1 MNKKIK
7 VVSGEAEN
15 LQLHVELCAER
26 YNRMEEKFSGLENRL
41 EYLQRDFS
49 DFKDKADS
57 NFNDLKYPLLICRH
71 HHHQHQYHHHHHQ
84 IMIKIFWQSKHK
96 LNPSWPK
103 CPFSK

>member
-57 NFNDLKYPLLICRH
+57 NFKDLKDLI
-71 HHHQHQYHHHHHQ
+71 HQSANKRFNTMVTTAGTVIVALIGMLGY
-84 IMIKIFWQSKHK
+84 IVI
-96 LNPSWPK
+96 NN
-103 CPFSK
+103 

>member
-41 EYLQRDFS
+41 DHLHKDFNV
-49 DFKDKADS
+49 FKDKADS
-57 NFNDLKYPLLICRH
+57 NFNELKDLIHQTANKRFNTMVTTTGTVIVALIGMLG
-71 HHHQHQYHHHHHQ
+71 Y
-84 IMIKIFWQSKHK
+84 IIIS
-96 LNPSWPK
+96 N
-103 CPFSK
+103 